1 MIKVLNDLTRK
12 KEELVPI
19 EEGKVGMYVCG
30 PTVYDYF
37 HIGNARAFTMFDII
51 RRYLEYRGYDVT
63 YVQNFT
69 DIDDKMI
76 NRAKELGISVAEL
89 ADRFIKEYYDDADA
103 LGIKRA
109 DHHPKATEHIVEI
122 IQIVSKLIENGFAY
136 EMDGD
141 VYFDAKK
148 FEDYGKLSHQNLD
161 DLESGARVDVDER
174 KNNPIDFALWKKQ
187 KPGEPAWESPWGLG
201 RPGWHIECSAMAS
214 KYLGE
219 TMDIHAGGA
228 DLVFPHHENE
238 IAQSEAAFG
247 KPFANY
253 WLHNGYLNIDGEK
266 MSKSLGNFFTVRD
279 IRKKYDPEV
288 VRFFLM
294 SAHYRNPLNFSEE
307 QLQSAKNGLDRLY
320 TVLDNLQYAK
330 KTAEDEA
337 TIPDIMIEDKISEHE
352 KMFMDAM
359 DDDFNTADAVSVIFM
374 FAREI
379 NIYIKEGMSKS
390 AIDSVAA
397 KMKDWGSLL
406 GILTRDEAEDVDTE
420 AEELI
425 EQRNAARKAKNWAE
439 ADRIRAVLAEK
450 GITIEDTPAGT
461 RIVTRK

>member
-187 KPGEPAWESPWGLG
+187 KPEIG
-201 RPGWHIECSAMAS
+201 RAS
-214 KYLGE
+214 C
-219 TMDIHAGGA
+219 
-228 DLVFPHHENE
+228 
-238 IAQSEAAFG
+238 
-247 KPFANY
+247 
-253 WLHNGYLNIDGEK
+253 
-266 MSKSLGNFFTVRD
+266 
-279 IRKKYDPEV
+279 
-288 VRFFLM
+288 
-294 SAHYRNPLNFSEE
+294 
-307 QLQSAKNGLDRLY
+307 
-320 TVLDNLQYAK
+320 
-330 KTAEDEA
+330 
-337 TIPDIMIEDKISEHE
+337 
-352 KMFMDAM
+352 
-359 DDDFNTADAVSVIFM
+359 
-374 FAREI
+374 RER
-379 NIYIKEGMSKS
+379 
-390 AIDSVAA
+390 V
-397 KMKDWGSLL
+397 
-406 GILTRDEAEDVDTE
+406 
-420 AEELI
+420 
-425 EQRNAARKAKNWAE
+425 
-439 ADRIRAVLAEK
+439 
-450 GITIEDTPAGT
+450 
-461 RIVTRK
+461 

>member
-1 MIKVLNDLTRK
+1 MIKMFNDLTK
-12 KEELVPI
+12 KKDEFIPLES
-19 EEGKVGMYVCG
+19 GKVGMYVCG

-37 HIGNARAFTMFDII
+37 HIGNARAFTMFDLI

-76 NRAKELGISVAEL
+76 NRANDLGITVREL
-89 ADRFIKEYYDDADA
+89 AERYIKEYFDDADA
-103 LGIKRA
+103 LGIHRA

-122 IQIVSKLIENGFAY
+122 IDIVDRLVKKGYAY

-141 VYFDAKK
+141 VYFDAHK
-148 FEDYGKLSHQNLD
+148 FDEYGKLSHQNLEE
-161 DLESGARVDVDER
+161 LESGARVDVDER
-174 KNNPIDFALWKKQ
+174 KHNPIDFALWKKQ
-187 KPGEPAWESPWGLG
+187 KPGEPAWESPWGMG

-214 KYLGE
+214 KYLGD
-219 TMDIHAGGA
+219 TIDIHAGGA

-238 IAQSEAAFG
+238 IAQSEAANG

-307 QLQSAKNGLDRLY
+307 QLISAKNGLDRLY
-320 TVLDNLQYAK
+320 TTLNNLEFAK
-330 KTAEDEA
+330 ESAKEDHPV
-337 TIPDIMIEDKISEHE
+337 TEDRVMEKINEHE
-352 KMFMDAM
+352 NHFIESM
-359 DDDFNTADAVSVIFM
+359 DDDFNTADAVSALFM
-374 FAREI
+374 FARDM
-379 NIYIKEGMSKS
+379 NIFVKEGMTVK
-390 AIDSVAA
+390 AIDRAVGKLKA
-397 KMKDWGSLL
+397 WGDLL
-406 GILTRDEAEDVDTE
+406 GILQRSGEESGVNPDVEA
-420 AEELI
+420 LI
-425 EQRNAARKAKNWAE
+425 EKRNQARKERNWAE
-439 ADRIRAVLAEK
+439 ADRIRAELSGM
-450 GITIEDTPAGT
+450 GITIEDTPQGT
-461 RIVTRK
+461 RIVSR